1 MPVLETGTIN
11 AKRVALSELK
21 TRPRPAVGRYVAA
34 GVAIV
39 LVVLFIWSL
48 VVNEAIDWTDV
59 GRYVFNARILD
70 GVVVTIQITVLSL
83 LIGFSSGLVIALMR
97 LSQSTILQV
106 IATVWVWFFRAVP
119 VLVLLILV
127 NNIAL
132 LYPQLGIGLPGLPM
146 LLGVETKSFVSPF
159 LAAVVA
165 FGANEGAYASEVFRA
180 SIKSVPAGQFEA
192 AKALGM
198 GSTRM
203 YWRIV
208 LPQSMRIAV
217 PPLANNTINM
227 LKGTS
232 LVSYIGVSDL
242 LYTAQSIY
250 AQNYKVIPLLLVA
263 CLWYLVMVS
272 ILTAAQSLI
281 ERRLGFDRKRRQK
294 TVLTEGVLGNG

>member
-1 MPVLETGTIN
+1 MPVLETGTTDV
-11 AKRVALSELK
+11 KRVALAELP
-21 TRPRPAVGRYVAA
+21 TRPRPAVGRYIFV
-34 GVAIV
+34 V
-39 LVVLFIWSL
+39 LAVLFVVLFVWSL
-48 VVNEAIDWTDV
+48 AVNEAIDWSDV
-59 GRYVFNARILD
+59 GKYLFNKRILQ
-70 GVVVTIQITVLSL
+70 GVVVTIQITIISL

-97 LSQSTILQV
+97 LSRSRILQS
-106 IATVWVWFFRAVP
+106 IAVVWVWFFRAVP

-146 LLGVETKSFVSPF
+146 IFGVDTKAVVSPF
-159 LAAVVA
+159 LAAVFA

-180 SIKSVPAGQFEA
+180 SIRSVHQGQFEA

-198 GSTRM
+198 TNVGV

-208 LPQSMRIAV
+208 LPQAMRIAV

-242 LYTAQSIY
+242 LYTSQSIY
-250 AQNYKVIPLLLVA
+250 AQNYKVMALLLVA
-263 CLWYLVMVS
+263 CLWYLAMVS
-272 ILTAAQSLI
+272 VLTVLQSLI
-281 ERRLGFDRKRRQK
+281 ERRLGFERKRKSTAILDVGGIR
-294 TVLTEGVLGNG
+294 